1 MCISPLGVLLELL
14 SGIGSFFDVINSRW
28 DLHTCWT
35 ERLPYKTVC
44 YVVSRKTHTTNSM
57 VLGGNGCF
65 LDGLK
70 ACLYM
75 TRVLKLTCVNWARF
89 HGDWWAPAR
98 KGFELHWNLIATKI
112 SCVNGPLGKRAD
124 TEKIKYPRKNGQRY
138 VHLVNEFLFTSY
150 AFDRSFAFA
159 CLCFLLVWNITPV
172 KLLFSWKLLKL
183 CVI

>member
-1 MCISPLGVLLELL
+1 MFEQNVFLIKQFVTSSQEKLIPLTAWCLVAM
-14 SGIGSFFDVINSRW
+14 
-28 DLHTCWT
+28 
-35 ERLPYKTVC
+35 
-44 YVVSRKTHTTNSM
+44 VVSWTDSRP
-57 VLGGNGCF
+57 VW
-65 LDGLK
+65 
-70 ACLYM
+70 YM

-89 HGDWWAPAR
+89 HGNWWAPSR

-124 TEKIKYPRKNGQRY
+124 TEEIKFPRKNGQRY
-138 VHLVNEFLFTSY
+138 VHLVNEFLFTLF